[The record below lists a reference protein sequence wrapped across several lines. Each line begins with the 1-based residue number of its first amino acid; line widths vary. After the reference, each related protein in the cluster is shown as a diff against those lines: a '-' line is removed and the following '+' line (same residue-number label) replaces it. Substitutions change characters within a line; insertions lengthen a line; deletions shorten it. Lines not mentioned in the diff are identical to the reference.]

1 MTVYVCLCVF
11 AMILY
16 SLEHEAFES
25 PASSAWA
32 TSKWDSSDN
41 RQSLETKQH
50 MAGKENILDRIIE
63 IRLFLRVISKFPK
76 WSSEVHHQ
84 NVMCECGSTPC
95 TLVKMTKG
103 NSIAVIKIGIPD
115 TPKLPLRWGKWW
127 QTMRYI
133 GVSYFQIF
141 LKYYDNPKKVV
152 YAASFK
158 AFEILLAMSQPPKP
172 HQGPQLWLEA
182 QRRNWSSNCRW
193 RLQGNFSAF
202 WHFRYSSTKD
212 IE

>member
-1 MTVYVCLCVF
+1 MYVYVCLQWF
-11 AMILY
+11 
-16 SLEHEAFES
+16 
-25 PASSAWA
+25 SAA
-32 TSKWDSSDN
+32 LSMRHLN
-41 RQSLETKQH
+41 RQLHPHGQRPSEIPQTIGKVWRQSNIWLEKKTYWIELYI
-50 MAGKENILDRIIE
+50 EN

-103 NSIAVIKIGIPD
+103 NSIAVIKMGIPD